1 MRQNRLYLDGLFLI
15 SYLPLSTFW
24 NFDFRRGEQAKVDR
38 CYVGMKYRPYPSDGR
53 GNDGNPFERVGF
65 FIRRVWRWEDV
76 EYGGAIQG
84 MTAMGL

>member
-1 MRQNRLYLDGLFLI
+1 MFFTPLDSLEFRLQ
-15 SYLPLSTFW
+15 TW
-24 NFDFRRGEQAKVDR
+24 RAGEGGPVL
-38 CYVGMKYRPYPSDGR
+38 CLECRPYPSDGR
-53 GNDGNPFERVGF
+53 GNDDIPFAWVGF